1 MIKSFSIKNMAIA
14 VLVGALVAT
23 NFHASGL
30 STTDMA
36 VYIAVVSGAAW
47 AAVESLEIKWREK
60 RL

>member
-1 MIKSFSIKNMAIA
+1 MIKGFSVKNMAIA
-14 VLVGALVAT
+14 VLIGALVAT
-23 NFHASGL
+23 NFHIADL
-30 STTDMA
+30 SVTDMS